1 MQTFML
7 IKCTWKIL
15 ILSLHA
21 STFTHPSM
29 QTPILQLDSDWFFL
43 NNLFSL
49 PCLLWRHLT
58 QRPCLFYYK
67 GESNHVSAENER
79 LIFTLSSVV
88 DVVELNQ
95 RLPPSIYLSS
105 PSTNTQVVIALL
117 CYTVVVSISALAS
130 LRVRFHISTQFSVSN
145 SKWDFKRIL
154 I

>member
-1 MQTFML
+1 MQTFMS

-29 QTPILQLDSDWFFL
+29 QTPTLQLDSDWFFL
-43 NNLFSL
+43 KFNL
-49 PCLLWRHLT
+49 PCVLWRHLT
-58 QRPCLFYYK
+58 QRPCLFHYK
-67 GESNHVSAENER
+67 GESNRVSAENER

-95 RLPPSIYLSS
+95 HLPPSIYLSS
-105 PSTNTQVVIALL
+105 LSTNTQVVIALL

-130 LRVRFHISTQFSVSN
+130 LSVRFHISTQFSVSN

>member
-1 MQTFML
+1 MHMKDINSIIACQH
-7 IKCTWKIL
+7 IYPSI
-15 ILSLHA
+15 HA
-21 STFTHPSM
+21 NPNFT
-29 QTPILQLDSDWFFL
+29 TRFWLLFL

-49 PCLLWRHLT
+49 PCVLWRHLT

-130 LRVRFHISTQFSVSN
+130 LSVRFHISTQFSVSN
-145 SKWDFKRIL
+145 SKRDFKRIL